1 MVIEEINNIKN
12 ELQYLE
18 TQDSSSLRYKQLRNI
33 LEVQE
38 QNYIGINDAFQKAVN
53 TNIIPRIK
61 KVQDQVQSQ
70 SLEKTTQILKKQV
83 IK

>member
-70 SLEKTTQILKKQV
+70 SL
-83 IK
+83 